1 MDQYVM
7 PATQFAKAGVK
18 TQLDGLERIQ
28 SRERKTVVK
37 DYIAPLIDA
46 QRAVVLVAKA
56 YQDLR
61 TRVKRADCKT
71 GDWDLC
77 GWQGQVVGKTRP
89 KSCSRAGERP
99 FKICSEGGHKMADGD
114 VARPDRLSRS

>member
-1 MDQYVM
+1 MGVESAKNHAQGRRWRVPNDGPVVI
-7 PATQFAKAGVK
+7 PAAKCAKAGVK

-37 DYIAPLIDA
+37 DYIAHLIDA

-61 TRVKRADCKT
+61 RRVKRAD
-71 GDWDLC
+71 
-77 GWQGQVVGKTRP
+77 
-89 KSCSRAGERP
+89 
-99 FKICSEGGHKMADGD
+99 
-114 VARPDRLSRS
+114 

>member
-7 PATQFAKAGVK
+7 PATQFIKAGVK

-37 DYIAPLIDA
+37 DYIAHLIDA

-56 YQDLR
+56 DQDLR
-61 TRVKRADCKT
+61 RRVKRAD
-71 GDWDLC
+71 
-77 GWQGQVVGKTRP
+77 
-89 KSCSRAGERP
+89 
-99 FKICSEGGHKMADGD
+99 
-114 VARPDRLSRS
+114 